1 MSTYQDSKVKFNGAI
16 DKLSEE
22 IDKLTKKAQRATE
35 LEAQNQKLQENNS
48 HLENEIKIL
57 KSDFLEKLANYFD
70 QTDTPYTSELDPIN
84 VPPFKP
90 YQHLSRSREWLNGDN
105 ADE

>member
-1 MSTYQDSKVKFNGAI
+1 MSSYQDSKVKFNGAI

-57 KSDFLEKLANYFD
+57 SQILWNLKILQAIFL
-70 QTDTPYTSELDPIN
+70 
-84 VPPFKP
+84 
-90 YQHLSRSREWLNGDN
+90 LNSMKTFIP
-105 ADE
+105 

>member
-1 MSTYQDSKVKFNGAI
+1 MSSYQDSKVKFNGAI

-57 KSDFLEKLANYFD
+57 KSDFMELNIIAGNISSQLDENI
-70 QTDTPYTSELDPIN
+70 YTIKDILD
-84 VPPFKP
+84 
-90 YQHLSRSREWLNGDN
+90 S
-105 ADE
+105 

>member
-1 MSTYQDSKVKFNGAI
+1 MSSYQDSKVKFNGAI

-48 HLENEIKIL
+48 HLENEEWAL
-57 KSDFLEKLANYFD
+57 
-70 QTDTPYTSELDPIN
+70 QTSLRHVPSLDSEHQERRD
-84 VPPFKP
+84 
-90 YQHLSRSREWLNGDN
+90 
-105 ADE
+105 A